1 MIIFFTSPIGLGH
14 ATRDLAICE
23 KLCSLKREEVFFVS
37 GWPAIDIFSK
47 NGYVAYNAY
56 KPHKF
61 NVSNSMELRSVLKWV
76 LQYLLY
82 YRKCKGIASDFI
94 DKNKNGLIV
103 SDEDFAS
110 ISIGENRNRKR
121 ILITDLIG
129 TKFVKGLFS
138 NIEVRMNRSLLNMIK
153 KCDRVIIPDY
163 GENKDN
169 ISHVGPIVRNLST
182 SNRSELRKKFGMQRQ
197 TVLVSIGGTAAGKYL
212 IEMAIRAHKKL
223 IMKMDVDMIVAY
235 GPSLYKNGIYESKCK
250 PIGFVNNLHEYVYA
264 ADLIISLAGR
274 STMDE
279 SIVYGTP
286 GIFIP
291 VKNHFE
297 QEENAGMLGYTYDDI
312 FRLEHLIEEK
322 IGTGGDNRTISPD
335 GAEMAAKIILQML
348 E

>member
-14 ATRDLAICE
+14 ATRDVAICE

-61 NVSNSMELRSVLKWV
+61 NVSNSMELRSVLRWV

-138 NIEVRMNRSLLNMIK
+138 NIELRMNRSLLNMIK

-163 GENKDN
+163 GENRDN

-182 SNRSELRKKFGMQRQ
+182 TNRSELRKKFGMQRQ
-197 TVLVSIGGTAAGKYL
+197 TVLVSIGGTTAGKYL
-212 IEMAIRAHKKL
+212 IDMAIRAHKKL

-235 GPSLYKNGIYESKCK
+235 GPSLNKNGIYDSKCK

-297 QEENAGMLGYTYDDI
+297 QEENAGRLGYTYDDI

-322 IGTGGDNRTISPD
+322 IGTGGDNRRISPN
-335 GAEMAAKIILQML
+335 GAEKAAKIILKML

>member
-1 MIIFFTSPIGLGH
+1 
-14 ATRDLAICE
+14 
-23 KLCSLKREEVFFVS
+23 
-37 GWPAIDIFSK
+37 
-47 NGYVAYNAY
+47 
-56 KPHKF
+56 
-61 NVSNSMELRSVLKWV
+61 
-76 LQYLLY
+76 
-82 YRKCKGIASDFI
+82 
-94 DKNKNGLIV
+94 
-103 SDEDFAS
+103 
-110 ISIGENRNRKR
+110 
-121 ILITDLIG
+121 
-129 TKFVKGLFS
+129 
-138 NIEVRMNRSLLNMIK
+138 
-153 KCDRVIIPDY
+153 
-163 GENKDN
+163 
-169 ISHVGPIVRNLST
+169 
-182 SNRSELRKKFGMQRQ
+182 MQRQ

-212 IEMAIRAHKKL
+212 IDMAIRAHKKL

-235 GPSLYKNGIYESKCK
+235 GPSLYKNGIYDSKCK

-297 QEENAGMLGYTYDDI
+297 QEENAGRLGYTYDDI

>member
-1 MIIFFTSPIGLGH
+1 
-14 ATRDLAICE
+14 
-23 KLCSLKREEVFFVS
+23 
-37 GWPAIDIFSK
+37 
-47 NGYVAYNAY
+47 
-56 KPHKF
+56 
-61 NVSNSMELRSVLKWV
+61 
-76 LQYLLY
+76 
-82 YRKCKGIASDFI
+82 
-94 DKNKNGLIV
+94 
-103 SDEDFAS
+103 
-110 ISIGENRNRKR
+110 
-121 ILITDLIG
+121 
-129 TKFVKGLFS
+129 
-138 NIEVRMNRSLLNMIK
+138 MIK

-163 GENKDN
+163 GESRDN

-182 SNRSELRKKFGMQRQ
+182 TNRSELRKKFGMQRQ
-197 TVLVSIGGTAAGKYL
+197 TVLVSIGGTAAGKY
-212 IEMAIRAHKKL
+212 KKL

-235 GPSLYKNGIYESKCK
+235 GPSLNKNGIYDSKCK

-297 QEENAGMLGYTYDDI
+297 QEENAGRLGYTYDDI

-335 GAEMAAKIILQML
+335 GAEMAAKIILQTL